1 MTTWLHRLLPYPLLA
16 SWTDDYVNATFEAII
31 PPAVL
36 NNTVDINI
44 SIQYQLTSKALLN
57 LIQEGQARYAAQV
70 TCPSTFTREFHLPD
84 RQDLL
89 ILHAGEYA
97 KELTITPYVVAIA
110 DIVGFIAE
118 EHAEEIREVTPEGF
132 DLPVGTI
139 LALGDQTRITL
150 DEQGSTDSVIDLVSN
165 KQTKAGSF
173 QIDLEGNRLEIHVN
187 PEDKDK
193 IETLRQQG
201 PNSTEQAALY
211 PALYLH
217 AVAEALRNLPDYPDT
232 NWAQTMRR
240 SLELRQ
246 IDVEDEELKSNSLQ
260 YAQELMERPMKRM
273 LTAFINRDEQEE

>member
-16 SWTDDYVNATFEAII
+16 SWTDDYVDATFEAII

-44 SIQYQLTSKALLN
+44 SIQYQLTSEALLD
-57 LIQEGQARYAAQV
+57 LIQKGQARYAAQV
-70 TCPSTFTREFHLPD
+70 TCPSTFTREFYLPD
-84 RQDLL
+84 RHDLL
-89 ILHAGEYA
+89 ILPAGKYA

-118 EHAEEIREVTPEGF
+118 EHAPEIREVTPEGF

-240 SLELRQ
+240 SLELCQ

-260 YAQELMERPMKRM
+260 YAQELMEWPMERM
-273 LTAFINRDEQEE
+273 LTAFTNRDEQEE

>member
-44 SIQYQLTSKALLN
+44 SIQYQLTSEALLN

-70 TCPSTFTREFHLPD
+70 TCPSTFTRECYLPD
-84 RQDLL
+84 RHDLL
-89 ILHAGEYA
+89 ILPAGEYA
-97 KELTITPYVVAIA
+97 KELNITPYVVAIA

-187 PEDKDK
+187 PKDK
-193 IETLRQQG
+193 NKIKTLRQQG
-201 PNSTEQAALY
+201 PNSTEQAALF

-217 AVAEALRNLPDYPDT
+217 VVAEALRNLPDYPDT

-260 YAQELMERPMKRM
+260 YAQELMEQPMERM
-273 LTAFINRDEQEE
+273 LTAFTNRDEQEE